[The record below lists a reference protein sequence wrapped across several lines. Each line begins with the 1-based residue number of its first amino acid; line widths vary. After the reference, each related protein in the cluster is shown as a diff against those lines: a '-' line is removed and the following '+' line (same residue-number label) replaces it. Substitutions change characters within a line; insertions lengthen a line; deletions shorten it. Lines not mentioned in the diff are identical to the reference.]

1 MRSVALV
8 LVLGAAAWSA
18 AGWTF
23 SPAIRPHAPAQALP
37 TLDHFTCY
45 KVGQVGPTTKFT
57 VGLADQFE
65 TATALTVRTLSFCAP
80 TSKNGSQILN
90 PIDHLSCRQI
100 AQPGTFAARNVL
112 VTNQFGTITLRVFA
126 RWSLCAPALKSFTPT
141 FPTPPVER
149 IDHFKCYTAR
159 LEGLFRPRPV
169 VTITNQF
176 ETASVLVRKPVQ
188 LCTPVA
194 KTVGTVTTPITNP
207 TEHLVCYEL
216 MPRLAPVGPF
226 TAFTSTQFGVQQL
239 VVGRRDTL
247 CLPSTKTLLP

>member
-1 MRSVALV
+1 LV
-8 LVLGAAAWSA
+8 LALAAAAWTA
-18 AGWTF
+18 VGWT
-23 SPAIRPHAPAQALP
+23 SSSSARPHSSAQALP

-65 TATALTVRTLSFCAP
+65 TVTALTVRTLSFCAP

-100 AQPGTFAARNVL
+100 AQPGSFAPRNVL

-126 RWSLCAPALKSFTPT
+126 RWSLCAPALKSSTPT
-141 FPTPPVER
+141 FPGPPTVR
-149 IDHFKCYTAR
+149 IDHFKCYVAR
-159 LEGLFRPRPV
+159 LEALFRPRPV
-169 VTITNQF
+169 VTIANQF
-176 ETASVLVRKPVQ
+176 ETATADVRKPVQ

-207 TEHLVCYEL
+207 TAHLVCYEL
-216 MPRLAPVGPF
+216 MPRLAPIGPF
-226 TAFTSTQFGVQQL
+226 TVFTSTQFGVQRL
-239 VVGRRDTL
+239 VVGQRDTL

>member
-1 MRSVALV
+1 LVLALV
-8 LVLGAAAWSA
+8 AAAWTA
-18 AGWTF
+18 VGWT
-23 SPAIRPHAPAQALP
+23 SSSGARPHAPAQALP

-45 KVGQVGPTTKFT
+45 KVTQLGRTTKFT

-90 PIDHLSCRQI
+90 PVDHLSCRQI
-100 AQPGTFAARNVL
+100 AQPGSFAARNVL

-149 IDHFKCYTAR
+149 IDHFKCYVAR

-169 VTITNQF
+169 VTIANQF

-207 TEHLVCYEL
+207 TAHLVCYEL
-216 MPRLAPVGPF
+216 MPRLAPIGPF
-226 TAFTSTQFGVQQL
+226 SVFTSTQFGVQQL
-239 VVGRRDTL
+239 VVGQRDTL